1 MTMREADVQKWV
13 RDSIEKAFEG
23 YVYAFK
29 VPQGQYTSRRGIPDL
44 VFSIHG
50 RFVAVEVKTE
60 TGSLTKLQQFEIDK
74 ICKAYG
80 RAFVIYGKDE
90 SALKEI
96 IEVIKNDCLQ

>member
-1 MTMREADVQKWV
+1 MSNKEAEVQRWV
-13 RDSIEKAFEG
+13 RENIEKAFEG

-50 RFVAVEVKTE
+50 RFVAIEVKSVG
-60 TGSLTKLQQFEIDK
+60 GSLTKLQQFEIDK

-80 RAFVIYGKDE
+80 RAFTIYGKDAG
-90 SALKEI
+90 ALKEI
-96 IEVIKNDCLQ
+96 IEAIRYDCI